1 MKKIILFLSVSLFA
15 LSLMAQ
21 TNFRN
26 LAYKEALAAAK
37 TEKKLVFIDFY
48 TSWCGPCKMMMNN
61 VFPMKNVGDYLNAKF
76 VCIKIDAEKGEGPE
90 LAKRY
95 QVKAYPTFIAITPD
109 EKILMT
115 KVGGTMDGNAF
126 IGSIDR
132 LIDPDKTPERMQQRY
147 ESGERTADLIS
158 AYAGMNM
165 EEVYKN
171 RQPDMTKKDEAF
183 KMVQDYF
190 DGLKD
195 QERLAEENL
204 FIYTTYTGNTTD
216 AIAQYMIAN
225 RDRFV
230 PAIKSDISDRIRE
243 LYRMDVLNY
252 LSAQVPFN
260 QEQYD
265 IMKKGITDLGLN
277 KDGRYT
283 TAFRFIESYSKGD
296 LDAFMTLCEKEYDKL
311 NEDFQSFLMYN
322 FANLFVNAD
331 EAVKKRAAKFI
342 RHSFLNMD
350 ATMIVFVAQQLMQL
364 EGKGH

>member
-1 MKKIILFLSVSLFA
+1 MKKIILFLSVSLFT

-21 TNFRN
+21 TSFRDIT
-26 LAYKEALAAAK
+26 YKEALAAAK
-37 TEKKLVFIDFY
+37 AEKKQVFIDFY
-48 TSWCGPCKMMMNN
+48 TSWCGPCKMMTNN

-115 KVGGTMDGNAF
+115 KVGGAMDGNAF

-158 AYAGMNM
+158 AYAGMKM

-195 QERLAEENL
+195 QERRAEENL
-204 FIYTTYTGNTTD
+204 FIYTTYTESPAD
-216 AIAQYMIAN
+216 AIARYMITN
-225 RDRFV
+225 RDKFA
-230 PAIKSDISDRIRE
+230 PAVQDKIMNRIGE
-243 LYRMDVLNY
+243 LYKMEVLNY
-252 LSAQVPFN
+252 LTARVPFDQQKYN
-260 QEQYD
+260 VV
-265 IMKKGITDLGLN
+265 KKGVMDLGLN
-277 KDGRYT
+277 KDEYYT
-283 TAFRFIESYSKGD
+283 TAFRFIESYGAGD
-296 LDAFMTLCEKEYDKL
+296 MDAFMTLCEKEYDQL
-311 NEDFQSFLMYN
+311 NDDYKSSLMYS
-322 FANLFVNAD
+322 FADVFASAD
-331 EAVKKRAAKFI
+331 ETVKKRAAK
-342 RHSFLNMD
+342 LCN
-350 ATMIVFVAQQLMQL
+350 
-364 EGKGH
+364 

>member
-1 MKKIILFLSVSLFA
+1 MKKIILFLSVSLFT

-21 TNFRN
+21 TSFRDIT
-26 LAYKEALAAAK
+26 YKEALAAAK
-37 TEKKLVFIDFY
+37 AEKKQVFIDFY
-48 TSWCGPCKMMMNN
+48 TSWCGPCKMMTNN

-115 KVGGTMDGNAF
+115 KVGGAMDGNAF

-158 AYAGMNM
+158 AYAGMKM

-195 QERLAEENL
+195 QERRAEENL
-204 FIYTTYTGNTTD
+204 FIYTTYTESPAD
-216 AIAQYMIAN
+216 AIARYMITN
-225 RDRFV
+225 RDKFA
-230 PAIKSDISDRIRE
+230 PAVQDKIMNRIGE
-243 LYRMDVLNY
+243 LYKMEVLNY
-252 LSAQVPFN
+252 LTARVPFDQQKYN
-260 QEQYD
+260 VV
-265 IMKKGITDLGLN
+265 KKGVMDLGLN
-277 KDGRYT
+277 KDEYYT
-283 TAFRFIESYSKGD
+283 TAFRFIESYGAGD
-296 LDAFMTLCEKEYDKL
+296 MDAFMTLCEKEYDQL
-311 NEDFQSFLMYN
+311 NDDYKSSLMYS
-322 FANLFVNAD
+322 FADVFASAN
-331 EAVKKRAAKFI
+331 ETVKKRAAKFI
-342 RHSFLNMD
+342 RHSFLDMD
-350 ATMIVFVAQQLMQL
+350 ATMIMLVAQQLMQL

>member
-1 MKKIILFLSVSLFA
+1 MKKIILFLSVSLFTF
-15 LSLMAQ
+15 SLMAQ

-147 ESGERTADLIS
+147 ESGERTAGLIS
-158 AYAGMNM
+158 AYAGMKM

-204 FIYTTYTGNTTD
+204 FIYTTYTESPAD
-216 AIAQYMIAN
+216 AIAQYMITN
-225 RDRFV
+225 RDKFA
-230 PAIKSDISDRIRE
+230 PAVQDKIMNRIGE
-243 LYRMDVLNY
+243 LYKMEVLNF
-252 LSAQVPFN
+252 LTARAPFN
-260 QEQYD
+260 QQKYNVV
-265 IMKKGITDLGLN
+265 KKGVMDLGLN
-277 KDGRYT
+277 KDDYYT
-283 TAFRFIESYSKGD
+283 TAFRFIESYGAGD
-296 LDAFMTLCEKEYDKL
+296 MDAFMTLCEKEYDQL
-311 NEDFQSFLMYN
+311 NDDYKSSLMYS
-322 FANLFVNAD
+322 FANVFANAN
-331 EAVKKRAAKFI
+331 ETVKKRAAKFI
-342 RHSFLNMD
+342 RHSFLDMD
-350 ATMIVFVAQQLMQL
+350 ATMIMFVAQQLMQL